1 MSDAPSHTPEY
12 DALCETIAN
21 GVAYGREHGGIH
33 PVTAGLMKIRGKA
46 ITAGQRAGERAYHRA
61 YDAIDRRIGEG
72 GRPTASDRQFASDAA
87 RAASARARERYTI
100 KALTA

>member
-1 MSDAPSHTPEY
+1 MTATATPEY

-33 PVTAGLMKIRGKA
+33 PVTVGLMKIRGKA
-46 ITAGQRAGERAYHRA
+46 ITSGQRAGERAFHNVCNGASYRSYIAADRDRA
-61 YDAIDRRIGEG
+61 H
-72 GRPTASDRQFASDAA
+72 AA
-87 RAASARARERYTI
+87 AAAAASRARERYAI